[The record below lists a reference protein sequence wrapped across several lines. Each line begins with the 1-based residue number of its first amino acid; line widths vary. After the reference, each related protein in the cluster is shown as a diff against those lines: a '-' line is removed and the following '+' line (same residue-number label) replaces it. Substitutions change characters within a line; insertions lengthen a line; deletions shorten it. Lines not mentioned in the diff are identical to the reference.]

1 MVDLDSI
8 LSFQTL
14 ETIRLN
20 RGGGMCGPGPI
31 LPCICVKKGSLY
43 KMYFIKPF
51 SFTADELI
59 MVGVFRKV
67 VGSPGW
73 QNIVF
78 PLRLL
83 SWPPLF
89 VSSPSISPGR
99 HSRISQVAYLLV
111 SQCNFPSA
119 AHQPELTDDWLV
131 PLHSSPLIVLKWS
144 RSVRPKIHFP

>member
-8 LSFQTL
+8 RSFQTL

-20 RGGGMCGPGPI
+20 RGGGMCGPGLI
-31 LPCICVKKGSLY
+31 LPCICVEKGSLH

-51 SFTADELI
+51 NFTADELI
-59 MVGVFRKV
+59 TVGIFRKV
-67 VGSPGW
+67 MGSPGW
-73 QNIVF
+73 QHIVF

-119 AHQPELTDDWLV
+119 GPPARAH
-131 PLHSSPLIVLKWS
+131 
-144 RSVRPKIHFP
+144 R